1 MAIINTRKAL
11 HSLTAPTLTPTLT
24 HLTLPFSLTLPHSL
38 SLTLPHSLSLTLLF
52 LPLIMHF
59 LDQPLVIV
67 VFVGV
72 GSDLQR
78 DTEAAYRGGG
88 ACEEGEGHLPPVV
101 ALAQH
106 PQDTDGD
113 ESGGGTPQVGG
124 FSGL

>member
-1 MAIINTRKAL
+1 
-11 HSLTAPTLTPTLT
+11 
-24 HLTLPFSLTLPHSL
+24 
-38 SLTLPHSLSLTLLF
+38 
-52 LPLIMHF
+52 MHF

-106 PQDTDGD
+106 PQDTNGG